1 MCQPQTGNGLL
12 HRGNQPRLPASHCRE
27 GPSQLSCHNVK
38 SSRFCRQDS
47 EIKPCGTQREI
58 PMVCRLPWC
67 PPLPELCQ
75 DGGTQVVPHHSRQ
88 QHPTGG
94 RYWRSAAPE
103 PIPADLLHAPSSLG
117 PAPDNNHWDQP
128 HVHPQQQPQLRR
140 SSLPW
145 ASSGSDQEGKAG
157 EFLRALASSSVDGL
171 CLSSMLGSLRVLL
184 GSTSPPHSH
193 KAELGQL
200 LPLPWADPASEA
212 HLHHPLKT
220 SSPCFCCW
228 QQL

>member
-1 MCQPQTGNGLL
+1 MSAPNRQWVITQRKSTAASSLPLQGGSITAQLPQCEVQQILQTGLRDQAMWYTKGNPHGL
-12 HRGNQPRLPASHCRE
+12 QIAVVSTA
-27 GPSQLSCHNVK
+27 PSLV
-38 SSRFCRQDS
+38 
-47 EIKPCGTQREI
+47 T
-58 PMVCRLPWC
+58 
-67 PPLPELCQ
+67 
-75 DGGTQVVPHHSRQ
+75 HHSRQ

-184 GSTSPPHSH
+184 GSASPPHSH
-193 KAELGQL
+193 KAELGLL
-200 LPLPWADPASEA
+200 LPLPWAVPASEA